1 MPSKRQR
8 SLLSVPGSN
17 KQKRSRLPVVTINP
31 VVRKLAFP
39 TAVNEP
45 DESVSNAMPLRL
57 RSPTA
62 GFGFPLASGCIR
74 TDDELAKL
82 AKKNQANTLRLLP
95 NHTRKTKSTK

>member
-1 MPSKRQR
+1 MASKRQR

-57 RSPTA
+57 GSPTA
-62 GFGFPLASGCIR
+62 GLGSRVGFGMHSHR
-74 TDDELAKL
+74 
-82 AKKNQANTLRLLP
+82 
-95 NHTRKTKSTK
+95 